1 MCVVIQA
8 EKRKNKEA
16 DNMNRKKKKN
26 KQTIEH
32 GISNNSLY
40 HHLIQCSATTA
51 SVLCLL
57 IHIGC
62 LSVTET
68 AFGEYDCVYDES
80 FTYPRQHVDGS
91 GRDVDI
97 DDGGGM
103 LKCFLCRVVLGC
115 CAMACKNDHVGH
127 KLLCYGCCCTRNLL
141 SDYDRVNLL
150 DDSLPS
156 ECISSG
162 FLSYFASQYGS
173 VHVSMRE
180 DFPTV
185 MNVFDSASSLTS
197 CLLLDIMKQ
206 VFLSEHVRSSLKMNH
221 NTVGNRT
228 NLSKKFD
235 EGKSYFT
242 FVYDSVKCVSS
253 PCVDLMHT
261 LIKCIAGWNLPDM
274 IGFEN
279 GRGILIMLGFIGTF
293 TGLHLDQS
301 GAWTVA
307 FKVWTS
313 PPSVEDIES
322 SMTQPL
328 AWWLFINAS
337 IKSIELV
344 NKFLSLKENE
354 DILKVFPLIEPPSM
368 VCDGVCVFGGISNK
382 CGKLTV
388 DFMRRIVA
396 GVGSDHVFM
405 LSQCNG
411 EIIHPTPGYM
421 HYVLNVD
428 IVLKVAVECVE
439 PKSYVRTSISLTK
452 LAPIFGQLMASDY
465 TSFYLSRL
473 SEVSSA
479 INSLLKKKCPLNLIG
494 NDTL

>member
-1 MCVVIQA
+1 
-8 EKRKNKEA
+8 
-16 DNMNRKKKKN
+16 
-26 KQTIEH
+26 
-32 GISNNSLY
+32 
-40 HHLIQCSATTA
+40 
-51 SVLCLL
+51 
-57 IHIGC
+57 
-62 LSVTET
+62 
-68 AFGEYDCVYDES
+68 
-80 FTYPRQHVDGS
+80 
-91 GRDVDI
+91 
-97 DDGGGM
+97 
-103 LKCFLCRVVLGC
+103 
-115 CAMACKNDHVGH
+115 
-127 KLLCYGCCCTRNLL
+127 
-141 SDYDRVNLL
+141 
-150 DDSLPS
+150 
-156 ECISSG
+156 
-162 FLSYFASQYGS
+162 
-173 VHVSMRE
+173 
-180 DFPTV
+180 
-185 MNVFDSASSLTS
+185 
-197 CLLLDIMKQ
+197 
-206 VFLSEHVRSSLKMNH
+206 
-221 NTVGNRT
+221 
-228 NLSKKFD
+228 
-235 EGKSYFT
+235 
-242 FVYDSVKCVSS
+242 
-253 PCVDLMHT
+253 
-261 LIKCIAGWNLPDM
+261 
-274 IGFEN
+274 
-279 GRGILIMLGFIGTF
+279 MLGFIGTF